1 MLVKANTRPPTP
13 SRPDCCSPIV
23 VGGSLDQ
30 ALRYA
35 QAAKTILPERPE
47 INATLGW
54 IYYKK
59 EMYQEAIKA
68 LRESVSDVPDNLVY
82 HYYLGLAYAQM
93 GDDAKARTAL
103 ERALKV
109 APRFTAAAD
118 AKRVLATLVY

>member
-1 MLVKANTRPPTP
+1 MYLE
-13 SRPDCCSPIV
+13 S
-23 VGGSLDQ
+23 GGSLDQ
-30 ALRYA
+30 ALQYA

-47 INATLGW
+47 INDTLGW

-68 LRESVSDVPDNLVY
+68 LRESVGDAPDNPVY
-82 HYYLGLAYAQM
+82 QYHLGLAYAQM

-109 APRFTAAAD
+109 APRFSDAAD